1 MLEIQPEGRAATGGG
16 RSMTHE
22 RQQPGQVPG
31 DSYPSST
38 QVPSNTNPEP
48 IREPWDP
55 RREPQGA
62 PMPWE
67 KDTATRKEPEQPPKK
82 R

>member
-1 MLEIQPEGRAATGGG
+1 
-16 RSMTHE
+16 MTQE
-22 RQQPGQVPG
+22 RQPNQGGQIPDG
-31 DSYPSST
+31 SYPSST
-38 QVPSNTNPEP
+38 QVPSATNPEP

-67 KDTATRKEPEQPPKK
+67 EKKPNDKDEQQQK

>member
-1 MLEIQPEGRAATGGG
+1 
-16 RSMTHE
+16 MTHE
-22 RQQPGQVPG
+22 RQPGQGGKDPG
-31 DSYPSST
+31 GAYPSST
-38 QVPSNTNPEP
+38 QVPSNTNPELP
-48 IREPWDP
+48 HERWDP

-67 KDTATRKEPEQPPKK
+67 KDKDTPKENEQQPKD

>member
-1 MLEIQPEGRAATGGG
+1 
-16 RSMTHE
+16 MTHE
-22 RQQPGQVPG
+22 RQPGQGGTVPG
-31 DSYPSST
+31 GSYPSST

-48 IREPWDP
+48 AREPWDP
-55 RREPQGA
+55 RREPLGA

-67 KDTATRKEPEQPPKK
+67 KDFDTHKEPEQPRKE